1 MELLDWA
8 TEGDGAVLTL
18 RPATVPGTD
27 AQQPTSMIELRLPG
41 GDPAAPAPTWTS
53 VDLPG
58 VLFDAGSYSFED
70 GAERY
75 IAFADGEDVM
85 VGLADAPGS
94 AVPSGA
100 FAFSEGRVVAFGPDV
115 ALVQRPDGSWQRVQ
129 LDDGATS
136 AVELP
141 GGTVAV
147 LPWATP
153 G

>member
-1 MELLDWA
+1 M
-8 TEGDGAVLTL
+8 
-18 RPATVPGTD
+18 
-27 AQQPTSMIELRLPG
+27 
-41 GDPAAPAPTWTS
+41 
-53 VDLPG
+53 DLPG

-75 IAFADGEDVM
+75 IAFDDGEDVL
-85 VGLADAPGS
+85 VGLAEDPGS

-136 AVELP
+136 PVELP
-141 GGTVAV
+141 DGTVAV
-147 LPWATP
+147 LPWATL